1 MDIKK
6 IKRTLNKALNKTDFY
21 TESFIAFHNQK
32 NIPKTFLKYL
42 KMYNKEHLIN
52 INKDFEECIELSN
65 NKVLMFSKEQNN
77 YYIFVFY
84 E

>member
-21 TESFIAFHNQK
+21 TESFVIFNNQK

-42 KMYNKEHLIN
+42 KMYNREHLIN
-52 INKDFEECIELSN
+52 TDKDFEECIKLN
-65 NKVLMFSKEQNN
+65 NDKILMLSKEQNN
-77 YYIFVFY
+77 FYIFVFY